1 MGICGW
7 ICITIIFIAL
17 CVTAQSMFEDYLSCK
32 SEKFD
37 NDEEDEEKED

>member
-17 CVTAQSMFEDYLSCK
+17 CVTTQSMFEDYLSYK

>member
-1 MGICGW
+1 MGILGW
-7 ICITIIFIAL
+7 ICTTVMFVAL
-17 CVTAQSMFEDYLSCK
+17 CITVQSMFEDYLYYK

>member
-17 CVTAQSMFEDYLSCK
+17 CVTAQSMFEDCLSYK

>member
-17 CVTAQSMFEDYLSCK
+17 CVTAQSMFEAYLSYK

>member
-7 ICITIIFIAL
+7 ICTTVIFTVL
-17 CVTAQSMFEDYLSCK
+17 CVTAQSMFEDYLSYK

-37 NDEEDEEKED
+37 NEEEDEEKEN

>member
-7 ICITIIFIAL
+7 ICITIMFIVA
-17 CVTAQSMFEDYLSCK
+17 CFTANSMFDSYIYFK
-32 SEKFD
+32 SEEFD

>member
-7 ICITIIFIAL
+7 ICITIMFIVA
-17 CVTAQSMFEDYLSCK
+17 CFTANSMFEDYLSYK

>member
-17 CVTAQSMFEDYLSCK
+17 CVTAQSMFEAYLSYK
-32 SEKFD
+32 GENFEK
-37 NDEEDEEKED
+37 EDEEKED